1 MYSGIR
7 RRDYSLEEYRNRK
20 GLGNEKADI
29 SWNNLILNYFGKKD
43 LYVFMN
49 KKFLS

>member
-7 RRDYSLEEYRNRK
+7 RGDYSLEKCRIRK

-29 SWNNLILNYFGKKD
+29 SWKKLILNYFGKKD
-43 LYVFMN
+43 PYVFMN